1 MEKIVAPQMEKLYL
15 YFSVLIPAIL
25 YPLGIN
31 SFMSF
36 FFSGPF
42 DIYSQYYSERDSRS
56 IAWKLPTSYVIGTWL
71 TIVLAIS
78 YLLIGPITSW
88 VAVMCLQSIDAIC
101 YSQRLRYFLSG
112 STTFSVANGY
122 KRIRSFEFTNH
133 KSLESINLPDSI
145 KSIEEQAFRNCT
157 SLKSIKLPYNKDL
170 RIERN
175 ALDGCTS
182 LQCIQLPDTHVVL
195 RESALR
201 GCTSLRVI
209 VTLNNYDWE
218 MIGVDTNKT
227 AILTYSQYLEQYHA
241 SIIANLNMQ
250 NLTHREAYQVC
261 KMIEDQNYIPNLIPF
276 KNRSISQVYD
286 LFNKLNRNIGV
297 INKII
302 PSIFY
307 ENVSF
312 EPNHPLN
319 EYLTMSDHWNLCN
332 GAQQVNISKQTHEMK
347 SLDLLPK
354 KESKHQSS
362 ELSNYDEIQTIIRR
376 PARYN
381 AIENTHGPRQG

>member
-1 MEKIVAPQMEKLYL
+1 MKRLHFYGDKQ
-15 YFSVLIPAIL
+15 LISAIL
-25 YPLGIN
+25 YTVTIN
-31 SFMSF
+31 TFISFVLSD
-36 FFSGPF
+36 PF
-42 DIYSQYYSERDSRS
+42 DYSRQFYTERNSHS
-56 IAWKLPTSYVIGTWL
+56 TTLKLPTIYGIDFWL
-71 TIVLAIS
+71 MCFLFIS
-78 YLLIGPITSW
+78 CLFIGPVTSC

-101 YSQRLRYFLSG
+101 YSQRLRYFLNG
-112 STTFSVANGY
+112 STTFSMANGY
-122 KRIRSFEFTNH
+122 KIIRPHEFANH
-133 KSLESINLPDSI
+133 TSLESIYLPDSI
-145 KSIEEQAFRNCT
+145 KSIKEQAFRNCT

-182 LQCIQLPDTHVVL
+182 LQCIQLPDTHIVF
-195 RESALR
+195 RDSALR
-201 GCTSLRVI
+201 GCTNLRVI

-261 KMIEDQNYIPNLIPF
+261 KMIEDQNYIPNLTPF

-286 LFNKLNRNIGV
+286 LLNKLNRNIGV

-307 ENVSF
+307 ENTSF
-312 EPNHPLN
+312 EPSHPLN
-319 EYLTMSDHWNLCN
+319 EYLTMSDHWSLCN
-332 GAQQVNISKQTHEMK
+332 GAQQVNISKQTDEMK

-354 KESKHQSS
+354 KESKHQ
-362 ELSNYDEIQTIIRR
+362 T
-376 PARYN
+376 
-381 AIENTHGPRQG
+381 